1 MLVAQRDQP
10 AAAEPHHLA
19 RRRSAGAPQPEAEVA
34 DEHQTLRV
42 CQLAA
47 IAVLVLDDTAPQRH
61 RADDRRVPGSVQQ
74 ARIPSGV
81 EPARA
86 GRLRAPMPTPAGAA
100 GACRLQGRP
109 RRAVPGAGMHSKL
122 GVATVRMKRPD
133 PPARDGFQEGLALGP
148 DAGLEKRLAHGE
160 GAAGSAAGRGSAV
173 GTGSAWGTGSA
184 SGSGRTS
191 GTGTETG
198 STSKIRLGR
207 PMFMRPLSSRETSPD
222 APFAQRTARRG
233 EGEGPQARP
242 VRTPRA

>member
-1 MLVAQRDQP
+1 MTLNMLVAQWHQP

-47 IAVLVLDDTAPQRH
+47 IAVLVLDDPAPQRY
-61 RADDRRVPGSVQQ
+61 RADDRRVPGPVQQ
-74 ARIPSGV
+74 AGIPSGM

-86 GRLRAPMPTPAGAA
+86 VRLRAPMPTPSCAA

-109 RRAVPGAGMHSKL
+109 RRGVPGDGMHPKL
-122 GVATVRMKRPD
+122 GVATVGMKRPD
-133 PPARDGFQEGLALGP
+133 PPARDGFGEGLALGP

-160 GAAGSAAGRGSAV
+160 GVAGSGV
-173 GTGSAWGTGSA
+173 GSAWGTGSA

-198 STSKIRLGR
+198 STSKTRLGR
-207 PMFMRPLSSRETSPD
+207 PMFMRPLSSGETGPD
-222 APFAQRTARRG
+222 APYTQRTAGRG
-233 EGEGPQARP
+233 EGEGP
-242 VRTPRA
+242 